1 MDRDDEI
8 DKILKQK
15 FENKILPSE
24 EFENNMK
31 KIINEQK
38 SKKNKKYKK
47 IITITSIAAVFVIIF
62 ALGMNFMKFD
72 STQIQTISITKI
84 EPTKI
89 SDQILSEDS
98 EFIIYTDKDANIE
111 SVKKSLYI
119 EPALEYSIEKTG
131 KDGQYKLKFKQN
143 IPDNTILK
151 LQYVKDKITKDSW
164 AYQTSNKLSVTNTYP
179 ANRADRVLTS
189 SNIEIEM
196 SYSNIE
202 NFEKYVQIVPEVE
215 GTWEQK
221 GKVYRFIPS
230 NGLVDQTQYTVT
242 VKKGLKIYD
251 QELEDNYTFSFSV
264 NNDTGIT
271 EKYENISNSI
281 DNINTYNSNE
291 NISIYYQTNGNIEI
305 ANVEIGKFDSS
316 DSFIEYL
323 QTKDYSKATDL
334 QKVDFNLIENGI
346 KLTRTLQDGYYVAII
361 KNKNG
366 SELFNT
372 PIQINN
378 LNVYVT
384 NTENDILVW
393 VADENGIASN
403 IKVKYESEE
412 KVTNSEGIAKF
423 TSDKTEMIKYLK
435 IGNTENK
442 LIVGVYNYNKE
453 LYYSNSY
460 IYTDRTLYKNTDT
473 INIWGFV
480 PKAIYGNDLQDEFY
494 ISFNGESKEKI
505 NVGKDGNYNYK
516 IELQNHYD
524 VEYAMISLYYKDK
537 EIAGRYV
544 TIENYELQNYTY
556 EIIANKNYVYNN
568 EKYDFDVKV
577 THITGLVVPNKK
589 VLVRFNGQELLEK
602 TDENG
607 IAHFSVDIAK
617 EDEKTYI
624 VTNMYMEVYNGDLE
638 EYNDT
643 VTTKDVEL
651 IYRDIYTT
659 VNNTGSNYELSAYKL
674 QKDKEME
681 VSYDLKELY
690 DDEYNTTVE
699 IDLKES
705 RNEKKV
711 VKYELDKY
719 TKTNKPVYDYVIT
732 ENTQKITEI
741 NMKNGKM
748 NYDINSLK
756 MKDNT
761 EVYSYTYTLI
771 FKLQDRSGKEIEIKK
786 IIYRDEKDV
795 ELGYSYG
802 FFSNLGRLA
811 YKQNISYYYDIFRYF
826 LKADVTNFN
835 IGDTAKFTLS
845 ESIANKGNQEID
857 NNGKLLLISAQENIL
872 TTKITDK
879 NEIEYKFEEKDFPGC
894 KITSAYYYNG
904 KFYRM
909 PIYYYDFNE
918 ETRKVDIDIKS
929 DKTEYKPGDEVN
941 LTIKTTNNNKPIKT
955 FVNISVVNEAVFAVQ
970 EDSTEIVSTIY
981 QDPEYPIYTYSSY
994 FDFISKE
1001 PDGFGGGG
1009 GDTRGNFGDT
1019 AYFDTVYTD
1028 SNGVANVK
1036 FKLPDNV
1043 TTYRVTVH
1051 SANEDVY
1058 VGVNKI
1064 DITSKLDFFI
1074 QSTEP
1079 RNVKTTDD
1087 LVLNAT
1093 SIASEQYNVKY
1104 QFTIEELNKTLEAEE
1119 TTNSITTVNF
1129 GKLDYGTY
1137 HVVIRGNGNNQED
1150 AIKYPINIIESAQE
1164 VKKYTK
1170 ININETPEIKP
1181 TKNPIVLEIYNR
1193 NMEKYIDY
1201 IDFIEN
1207 TLTERLDTQIAYNEI
1222 QKIRTKYYGSSNN
1235 QVNINMAKYRDTKN
1249 YTDYLKNLENANT
1262 DIVLTALIQYYAKD
1276 YISGLNID
1284 PFINDDNN
1292 LFEQYLL
1299 ASANKKTVLTDLL
1312 QLKEEKDIEN
1322 YNKLLVTLSLEFL
1335 GDYQNAKD
1343 LYNQI
1348 ELNSEEKEEY
1358 KSITAIIETFINKE
1372 NSSKIIDELIANSPE
1387 DEYLRFA
1394 ILSFFQN
1401 NETDISNEEEIKIIS
1416 SNINETIKLNGMSV
1430 KSYIINNKD
1439 LDIIKFETNS
1449 NNIVVRYYYQTLLE
1463 NIESENIS
1471 EDMSIKITGNLKK
1484 NSTIYLQIN
1493 CNDTEAKELRIALP
1507 NSLRLANTENL
1518 KGYWI
1523 MNNAID
1529 YISVYKQK
1537 GYSSIK
1543 IPLIVT
1549 LDGNYKFENIVNN
1562 QNGIYHV
1569 SNSLDLDIK

>member
-1 MDRDDEI
+1 M
-8 DKILKQK
+8 
-15 FENKILPSE
+15 
-24 EFENNMK
+24 
-31 KIINEQK
+31 
-38 SKKNKKYKK
+38 
-47 IITITSIAAVFVIIF
+47 
-62 ALGMNFMKFD
+62 
-72 STQIQTISITKI
+72 
-84 EPTKI
+84 
-89 SDQILSEDS
+89 
-98 EFIIYTDKDANIE
+98 
-111 SVKKSLYI
+111 
-119 EPALEYSIEKTG
+119 
-131 KDGQYKLKFKQN
+131 
-143 IPDNTILK
+143 
-151 LQYVKDKITKDSW
+151 
-164 AYQTSNKLSVTNTYP
+164 
-179 ANRADRVLTS
+179 
-189 SNIEIEM
+189 
-196 SYSNIE
+196 
-202 NFEKYVQIVPEVE
+202 
-215 GTWEQK
+215 
-221 GKVYRFIPS
+221 
-230 NGLVDQTQYTVT
+230 
-242 VKKGLKIYD
+242 
-251 QELEDNYTFSFSV
+251 
-264 NNDTGIT
+264 
-271 EKYENISNSI
+271 
-281 DNINTYNSNE
+281 
-291 NISIYYQTNGNIEI
+291 
-305 ANVEIGKFDSS
+305 
-316 DSFIEYL
+316 
-323 QTKDYSKATDL
+323 

-361 KNKNG
+361 KNKND

-378 LNVYVT
+378 LNAYVT

-403 IKVKYESEE
+403 IKVKYENEE
-412 KVTNSEGIAKF
+412 KTTNSEGIAKF
-423 TSDKTEMIKYLK
+423 TSDTTETIKYLK

-460 IYTDRTLYKNTDT
+460 IYTDRTLYKSTDT

-494 ISFNGESKEKI
+494 ISFNGERKEKI

-556 EIIANKNYVYNN
+556 EIMANKNYVYNN

-607 IAHFSVDIAK
+607 IAHFSVDIEK
-617 EDEKTYI
+617 DDEKTYI
-624 VTNMYMEVYNGDLE
+624 TTYMYMEVYNGDLE

-643 VTTKDVEL
+643 ATTKDVEL

-674 QKDKEME
+674 KKDKEME

-690 DDEYNTTVE
+690 DGEYNTTVE

-711 VKYELDKY
+711 VKYEFDKY

-741 NMKNGKM
+741 NMQNGKM
-748 NYDINSLK
+748 NYDVSSLK

-761 EVYSYTYTLI
+761 EIYSYTYTLI
-771 FKLQDRSGKEIEIKK
+771 FRLQDRSGKEIEIKK
-786 IIYRDEKDV
+786 IIYRDERDV

-802 FFSNLGRLA
+802 FFSNLGKLA
-811 YKQNISYYYDIFRYF
+811 YKQKISQYYDVFRYF
-826 LKADVTNFN
+826 LKADVTSFN
-835 IGDTAKFTLS
+835 IGDSAKFILS

-879 NEIEYKFEEKDFPGC
+879 SEIEYKFEEKDFPGC

-918 ETRKVDIDIKS
+918 ETKKVDIDIKS

-1137 HVVIRGNGNNQED
+1137 HVVIRGSGNNQED
-1150 AIKYPINIIESAQE
+1150 AITYPINIIESAQE

-1170 ININETPEIKP
+1170 ININGTPEIKP
-1181 TKNPIVLEIYNR
+1181 TKNPVVLEIYNR

-1299 ASANKKTVLTDLL
+1299 ASANQKTVLTDLL

-1358 KSITAIIETFINKE
+1358 KSITAIIETFINKD

-1416 SNINETIKLNGMSV
+1416 SNINETIKLNGMLV

-1449 NNIVVRYYYQTLLE
+1449 NNIIVRYYYQTLLE

-1484 NSTIYLQIN
+1484 NSIVYLQIN
-1493 CNDTEAKELRIALP
+1493 CKDIEARELRIVLP

-1562 QNGIYHV
+1562 QNGIYHI

>member
-143 IPDNTILK
+143 IPDNTIVK

-179 ANRADRVLTS
+179 TNRADRVLTS

-215 GTWEQK
+215 GRWEQK

-230 NGLVDQTQYTVT
+230 DGLKDQTQYTVT

-271 EKYENISNSI
+271 EIYENISNSI

-291 NISIYYQTNGNIEI
+291 NISLYYQTNGNSEI
-305 ANVEIGKFDSS
+305 TNVEIGKFDSS

-346 KLTRTLQDGYYVAII
+346 RLTRTLQDGYYVAII
-361 KNKNG
+361 KNKND

-378 LNVYVT
+378 LNAYVT

-918 ETRKVDIDIKS
+918 ETRKIDIDIKS

-1051 SANEDVY
+1051 SANEELY

-1137 HVVIRGNGNNQED
+1137 HVVIRGSGNNQED
-1150 AIKYPINIIESAQE
+1150 AITYPINIIESAQE

-1416 SNINETIKLNGMSV
+1416 SNINETIKLNGMTV
-1430 KSYIINNKD
+1430 KTYVVNNKE
-1439 LDIIKFETNS
+1439 LDTIKFETNS
-1449 NNIVVRYYYQTLLE
+1449 NDIIVRYYYQTLLE
-1463 NIESENIS
+1463 NIESENVS
-1471 EDMSIKITGNLKK
+1471 EDISIKITGNLKK

-1562 QNGIYHV
+1562 QNGIYHI

>member
-1 MDRDDEI
+1 
-8 DKILKQK
+8 
-15 FENKILPSE
+15 
-24 EFENNMK
+24 
-31 KIINEQK
+31 
-38 SKKNKKYKK
+38 
-47 IITITSIAAVFVIIF
+47 
-62 ALGMNFMKFD
+62 
-72 STQIQTISITKI
+72 
-84 EPTKI
+84 
-89 SDQILSEDS
+89 
-98 EFIIYTDKDANIE
+98 
-111 SVKKSLYI
+111 
-119 EPALEYSIEKTG
+119 
-131 KDGQYKLKFKQN
+131 
-143 IPDNTILK
+143 
-151 LQYVKDKITKDSW
+151 
-164 AYQTSNKLSVTNTYP
+164 
-179 ANRADRVLTS
+179 
-189 SNIEIEM
+189 
-196 SYSNIE
+196 
-202 NFEKYVQIVPEVE
+202 
-215 GTWEQK
+215 
-221 GKVYRFIPS
+221 
-230 NGLVDQTQYTVT
+230 
-242 VKKGLKIYD
+242 
-251 QELEDNYTFSFSV
+251 
-264 NNDTGIT
+264 
-271 EKYENISNSI
+271 
-281 DNINTYNSNE
+281 
-291 NISIYYQTNGNIEI
+291 
-305 ANVEIGKFDSS
+305 
-316 DSFIEYL
+316 
-323 QTKDYSKATDL
+323 
-334 QKVDFNLIENGI
+334 
-346 KLTRTLQDGYYVAII
+346 
-361 KNKNG
+361 
-366 SELFNT
+366 
-372 PIQINN
+372 
-378 LNVYVT
+378 
-384 NTENDILVW
+384 
-393 VADENGIASN
+393 
-403 IKVKYESEE
+403 
-412 KVTNSEGIAKF
+412 
-423 TSDKTEMIKYLK
+423 
-435 IGNTENK
+435 
-442 LIVGVYNYNKE
+442 
-453 LYYSNSY
+453 
-460 IYTDRTLYKNTDT
+460 
-473 INIWGFV
+473 
-480 PKAIYGNDLQDEFY
+480 
-494 ISFNGESKEKI
+494 
-505 NVGKDGNYNYK
+505 
-516 IELQNHYD
+516 
-524 VEYAMISLYYKDK
+524 
-537 EIAGRYV
+537 
-544 TIENYELQNYTY
+544 
-556 EIIANKNYVYNN
+556 
-568 EKYDFDVKV
+568 
-577 THITGLVVPNKK
+577 
-589 VLVRFNGQELLEK
+589 
-602 TDENG
+602 
-607 IAHFSVDIAK
+607 
-617 EDEKTYI
+617 
-624 VTNMYMEVYNGDLE
+624 
-638 EYNDT
+638 
-643 VTTKDVEL
+643 
-651 IYRDIYTT
+651 
-659 VNNTGSNYELSAYKL
+659 
-674 QKDKEME
+674 ME

-811 YKQNISYYYDIFRYF
+811 YKQNLSYYYDIFRYF

-918 ETRKVDIDIKS
+918 ETRKIDIDIKS

-1137 HVVIRGNGNNQED
+1137 HVVIRGSGNNQED
-1150 AIKYPINIIESAQE
+1150 AITYPINIIESAQE

-1235 QVNINMAKYRDTKN
+1235 QVNINMAKYRDTQN

-1416 SNINETIKLNGMSV
+1416 SNINETIKLNGMTV
-1430 KSYIINNKD
+1430 KTYVVNNKE
-1439 LDIIKFETNS
+1439 LDTIKFETNS
-1449 NNIVVRYYYQTLLE
+1449 NDIIVRYYYQTLLE
-1463 NIESENIS
+1463 NIESENVS
-1471 EDMSIKITGNLKK
+1471 EDISIKITGNLKK

-1562 QNGIYHV
+1562 QNGIYHI

>member
-1 MDRDDEI
+1 M
-8 DKILKQK
+8 
-15 FENKILPSE
+15 
-24 EFENNMK
+24 
-31 KIINEQK
+31 
-38 SKKNKKYKK
+38 
-47 IITITSIAAVFVIIF
+47 
-62 ALGMNFMKFD
+62 
-72 STQIQTISITKI
+72 
-84 EPTKI
+84 
-89 SDQILSEDS
+89 
-98 EFIIYTDKDANIE
+98 
-111 SVKKSLYI
+111 
-119 EPALEYSIEKTG
+119 
-131 KDGQYKLKFKQN
+131 
-143 IPDNTILK
+143 
-151 LQYVKDKITKDSW
+151 
-164 AYQTSNKLSVTNTYP
+164 
-179 ANRADRVLTS
+179 
-189 SNIEIEM
+189 
-196 SYSNIE
+196 
-202 NFEKYVQIVPEVE
+202 
-215 GTWEQK
+215 
-221 GKVYRFIPS
+221 
-230 NGLVDQTQYTVT
+230 
-242 VKKGLKIYD
+242 
-251 QELEDNYTFSFSV
+251 
-264 NNDTGIT
+264 
-271 EKYENISNSI
+271 
-281 DNINTYNSNE
+281 
-291 NISIYYQTNGNIEI
+291 
-305 ANVEIGKFDSS
+305 
-316 DSFIEYL
+316 
-323 QTKDYSKATDL
+323 
-334 QKVDFNLIENGI
+334 
-346 KLTRTLQDGYYVAII
+346 
-361 KNKNG
+361 
-366 SELFNT
+366 
-372 PIQINN
+372 
-378 LNVYVT
+378 NVYVT

-393 VADENGIASN
+393 VA
-403 IKVKYESEE
+403 
-412 KVTNSEGIAKF
+412 
-423 TSDKTEMIKYLK
+423 
-435 IGNTENK
+435 
-442 LIVGVYNYNKE
+442 
-453 LYYSNSY
+453 
-460 IYTDRTLYKNTDT
+460 
-473 INIWGFV
+473 
-480 PKAIYGNDLQDEFY
+480 
-494 ISFNGESKEKI
+494 
-505 NVGKDGNYNYK
+505 
-516 IELQNHYD
+516 
-524 VEYAMISLYYKDK
+524 
-537 EIAGRYV
+537 
-544 TIENYELQNYTY
+544 
-556 EIIANKNYVYNN
+556 
-568 EKYDFDVKV
+568 
-577 THITGLVVPNKK
+577 
-589 VLVRFNGQELLEK
+589 
-602 TDENG
+602 DENG

-651 IYRDIYTT
+651 IYRYIYIT

-690 DDEYNTTVE
+690 DEEYNTTVE

-811 YKQNISYYYDIFRYF
+811 YKQNLSYYYDIFRYF

-894 KITSAYYYNG
+894 KIISAYYYDG

-1028 SNGVANVK
+1028 SNGVASVK

-1079 RNVKTTDD
+1079 RNVKTTND

-1093 SIASEQYNVKY
+1093 SIASEQYDVKY
-1104 QFTIEELNKTLEAEE
+1104 QFTIEELNKTLEAEG
-1119 TTNSITTVNF
+1119 TTNSITTVKF

-1137 HVVIRGNGNNQED
+1137 HVVIKGSGNNQED
-1150 AIKYPINIIESAQE
+1150 AITYPINIIESAQE

-1170 ININETPEIKP
+1170 ININETSEIKP
-1181 TKNPIVLEIYNR
+1181 TKNPVVLEIYNR

-1207 TLTERLDTQIAYNEI
+1207 TLTDRLDTQISYNEV

-1235 QVNINMAKYRDTKN
+1235 QVNINMTKYKDTQN

-1299 ASANKKTVLTDLL
+1299 ASANQKTVLTDLL

-1358 KSITAIIETFINKE
+1358 KSITAIIETFINKD

-1401 NETDISNEEEIKIIS
+1401 NETDISNEEEIKIIF
-1416 SNINETIKLNGMSV
+1416 SNVNETIKLNGMSV
-1430 KSYIINNKD
+1430 KTYIVNNKE
-1439 LDIIKFETNS
+1439 LDTIKFETNS
-1449 NNIVVRYYYQTLLE
+1449 NDIIVRYYYQTLLE
-1463 NIESENIS
+1463 NIESENVS
-1471 EDMSIKITGNLKK
+1471 EDISIKITGNLKK

-1562 QNGIYHV
+1562 QNGIYHI

>member
-1 MDRDDEI
+1 
-8 DKILKQK
+8 
-15 FENKILPSE
+15 
-24 EFENNMK
+24 
-31 KIINEQK
+31 
-38 SKKNKKYKK
+38 
-47 IITITSIAAVFVIIF
+47 
-62 ALGMNFMKFD
+62 MN
-72 STQIQTISITKI
+72 S
-84 EPTKI
+84 
-89 SDQILSEDS
+89 
-98 EFIIYTDKDANIE
+98 
-111 SVKKSLYI
+111 
-119 EPALEYSIEKTG
+119 
-131 KDGQYKLKFKQN
+131 
-143 IPDNTILK
+143 
-151 LQYVKDKITKDSW
+151 
-164 AYQTSNKLSVTNTYP
+164 
-179 ANRADRVLTS
+179 
-189 SNIEIEM
+189 
-196 SYSNIE
+196 
-202 NFEKYVQIVPEVE
+202 
-215 GTWEQK
+215 
-221 GKVYRFIPS
+221 
-230 NGLVDQTQYTVT
+230 
-242 VKKGLKIYD
+242 
-251 QELEDNYTFSFSV
+251 
-264 NNDTGIT
+264 
-271 EKYENISNSI
+271 
-281 DNINTYNSNE
+281 
-291 NISIYYQTNGNIEI
+291 
-305 ANVEIGKFDSS
+305 
-316 DSFIEYL
+316 
-323 QTKDYSKATDL
+323 
-334 QKVDFNLIENGI
+334 
-346 KLTRTLQDGYYVAII
+346 
-361 KNKNG
+361 
-366 SELFNT
+366 
-372 PIQINN
+372 
-378 LNVYVT
+378 YVT

-403 IKVKYESEE
+403 IKVKYENEE

-423 TSDKTEMIKYLK
+423 TSDTTETTKYLK

-460 IYTDRTLYKNTDT
+460 IYTDRTLYKSTDT

-494 ISFNGESKEKI
+494 ISFNGERKEKI

-556 EIIANKNYVYNN
+556 EIMANKNYVYNN

-607 IAHFSVDIAK
+607 IAHFSVDIEK
-617 EDEKTYI
+617 DDEKTYI
-624 VTNMYMEVYNGDLE
+624 TTYMYMEVYNGDLE

-643 VTTKDVEL
+643 ATTKDVEL

-690 DDEYNTTVE
+690 DGEYNTTVE

-705 RNEKKV
+705 RNEKKIV
-711 VKYELDKY
+711 GYELDKY

-741 NMKNGKM
+741 NMQNGKM
-748 NYDINSLK
+748 NYDVNSLK

-761 EVYSYTYTLI
+761 EIYSYTYTLI
-771 FKLQDRSGKEIEIKK
+771 FRLQDRSGKEIEIKK
-786 IIYRDEKDV
+786 IIYRDERDV

-802 FFSNLGRLA
+802 FFSNLGKLA
-811 YKQNISYYYDIFRYF
+811 YKQKISQYYDVFRYF
-826 LKADVTNFN
+826 LKADVTSFN
-835 IGDTAKFTLS
+835 IGDSAKFILS

-879 NEIEYKFEEKDFPGC
+879 SEIEYKFEEKDFPGC

-918 ETRKVDIDIKS
+918 ETRKVDIEIKS

-970 EDSTEIVSTIY
+970 EDSTEIVSSIY

-994 FDFISKE
+994 FDYINKDA
-1001 PDGFGGGG
+1001 DGFGGGD

-1019 AYFDTVYTD
+1019 AYFVTVYTD

-1051 SANEDVY
+1051 SANEELY

-1137 HVVIRGNGNNQED
+1137 HVVIRGSGNNQED
-1150 AIKYPINIIESAQE
+1150 AITYPINIIESAQE

-1170 ININETPEIKP
+1170 ININETPEIKL

-1284 PFINDDNN
+1284 LFINDDNN

-1299 ASANKKTVLTDLL
+1299 ASANKKNVLTDLL

-1416 SNINETIKLNGMSV
+1416 SNINETIKLNGMLV

-1562 QNGIYHV
+1562 QNGIYHI

>member
-1 MDRDDEI
+1 
-8 DKILKQK
+8 
-15 FENKILPSE
+15 
-24 EFENNMK
+24 
-31 KIINEQK
+31 
-38 SKKNKKYKK
+38 
-47 IITITSIAAVFVIIF
+47 
-62 ALGMNFMKFD
+62 
-72 STQIQTISITKI
+72 
-84 EPTKI
+84 
-89 SDQILSEDS
+89 
-98 EFIIYTDKDANIE
+98 
-111 SVKKSLYI
+111 
-119 EPALEYSIEKTG
+119 
-131 KDGQYKLKFKQN
+131 
-143 IPDNTILK
+143 
-151 LQYVKDKITKDSW
+151 
-164 AYQTSNKLSVTNTYP
+164 
-179 ANRADRVLTS
+179 
-189 SNIEIEM
+189 
-196 SYSNIE
+196 
-202 NFEKYVQIVPEVE
+202 
-215 GTWEQK
+215 
-221 GKVYRFIPS
+221 
-230 NGLVDQTQYTVT
+230 
-242 VKKGLKIYD
+242 
-251 QELEDNYTFSFSV
+251 
-264 NNDTGIT
+264 
-271 EKYENISNSI
+271 
-281 DNINTYNSNE
+281 
-291 NISIYYQTNGNIEI
+291 
-305 ANVEIGKFDSS
+305 
-316 DSFIEYL
+316 
-323 QTKDYSKATDL
+323 
-334 QKVDFNLIENGI
+334 
-346 KLTRTLQDGYYVAII
+346 
-361 KNKNG
+361 
-366 SELFNT
+366 
-372 PIQINN
+372 
-378 LNVYVT
+378 
-384 NTENDILVW
+384 
-393 VADENGIASN
+393 
-403 IKVKYESEE
+403 
-412 KVTNSEGIAKF
+412 
-423 TSDKTEMIKYLK
+423 
-435 IGNTENK
+435 
-442 LIVGVYNYNKE
+442 
-453 LYYSNSY
+453 
-460 IYTDRTLYKNTDT
+460 
-473 INIWGFV
+473 
-480 PKAIYGNDLQDEFY
+480 
-494 ISFNGESKEKI
+494 
-505 NVGKDGNYNYK
+505 
-516 IELQNHYD
+516 
-524 VEYAMISLYYKDK
+524 
-537 EIAGRYV
+537 
-544 TIENYELQNYTY
+544 
-556 EIIANKNYVYNN
+556 
-568 EKYDFDVKV
+568 
-577 THITGLVVPNKK
+577 
-589 VLVRFNGQELLEK
+589 
-602 TDENG
+602 
-607 IAHFSVDIAK
+607 
-617 EDEKTYI
+617 
-624 VTNMYMEVYNGDLE
+624 MEVYNGDLE

-643 VTTKDVEL
+643 ATTKDVEL

-690 DDEYNTTVE
+690 DGEYNTTVE

-711 VKYELDKY
+711 VKYEFDKY

-741 NMKNGKM
+741 NMQNGKM
-748 NYDINSLK
+748 NYDVNSLK

-761 EVYSYTYTLI
+761 EIYSYTYTLI
-771 FKLQDRSGKEIEIKK
+771 FRLQDRSGKEIEIKK
-786 IIYRDEKDV
+786 IIYRDERDV

-802 FFSNLGRLA
+802 FFSNLGKLA
-811 YKQNISYYYDIFRYF
+811 YKQKISQYYDVFRYF
-826 LKADVTNFN
+826 LKADVTSFN
-835 IGDTAKFTLS
+835 IGDSAKFILS

-879 NEIEYKFEEKDFPGC
+879 SEIEYKFEEKDFPGC

-970 EDSTEIVSTIY
+970 EDSTEIVSSIY

-994 FDFISKE
+994 FDYINKDA
-1001 PDGFGGGG
+1001 DGFGGGD

-1019 AYFDTVYTD
+1019 AYFVTVYTD

-1051 SANEDVY
+1051 SANEELY

-1104 QFTIEELNKTLEAEE
+1104 QFTIEELNKTLEVEG

-1137 HVVIRGNGNNQED
+1137 HVVIKGSGDNQED
-1150 AIKYPINIIESAQE
+1150 AITYPINIIESAQE

-1170 ININETPEIKP
+1170 VNIIETSEIKP
-1181 TKNPIVLEIYNR
+1181 TKNPVVLEIYNR

-1201 IDFIEN
+1201 IDFIES
-1207 TLTERLDTQIAYNEI
+1207 TLTDRLDTQIAYNEI

-1284 PFINDDNN
+1284 LFINDDNN

-1299 ASANKKTVLTDLL
+1299 ASANKKNVLTDLL

-1416 SNINETIKLNGMSV
+1416 SNINETIKLNGMLV

-1562 QNGIYHV
+1562 QNGIYHI

>member
-1 MDRDDEI
+1 MS
-8 DKILKQK
+8 KKQDN
-15 FENKILPSE
+15 NK
-24 EFENNMK
+24 N
-31 KIINEQK
+31 K
-38 SKKNKKYKK
+38 SKQYWLTALVVILVIVAVALVGLYFNKNK
-47 IITITSIAAVFVIIF
+47 T
-62 ALGMNFMKFD
+62 
-72 STQIQTISITKI
+72 
-84 EPTKI
+84 
-89 SDQILSEDS
+89 
-98 EFIIYTDKDANIE
+98 
-111 SVKKSLYI
+111 
-119 EPALEYSIEKTG
+119 
-131 KDGQYKLKFKQN
+131 
-143 IPDNTILK
+143 
-151 LQYVKDKITKDSW
+151 
-164 AYQTSNKLSVTNTYP
+164 
-179 ANRADRVLTS
+179 
-189 SNIEIEM
+189 
-196 SYSNIE
+196 
-202 NFEKYVQIVPEVE
+202 
-215 GTWEQK
+215 
-221 GKVYRFIPS
+221 
-230 NGLVDQTQYTVT
+230 
-242 VKKGLKIYD
+242 
-251 QELEDNYTFSFSV
+251 
-264 NNDTGIT
+264 
-271 EKYENISNSI
+271 
-281 DNINTYNSNE
+281 
-291 NISIYYQTNGNIEI
+291 
-305 ANVEIGKFDSS
+305 
-316 DSFIEYL
+316 
-323 QTKDYSKATDL
+323 
-334 QKVDFNLIENGI
+334 
-346 KLTRTLQDGYYVAII
+346 
-361 KNKNG
+361 
-366 SELFNT
+366 
-372 PIQINN
+372 
-378 LNVYVT
+378 
-384 NTENDILVW
+384 
-393 VADENGIASN
+393 
-403 IKVKYESEE
+403 
-412 KVTNSEGIAKF
+412 
-423 TSDKTEMIKYLK
+423 
-435 IGNTENK
+435 
-442 LIVGVYNYNKE
+442 
-453 LYYSNSY
+453 
-460 IYTDRTLYKNTDT
+460 
-473 INIWGFV
+473 
-480 PKAIYGNDLQDEFY
+480 
-494 ISFNGESKEKI
+494 
-505 NVGKDGNYNYK
+505 
-516 IELQNHYD
+516 
-524 VEYAMISLYYKDK
+524 
-537 EIAGRYV
+537 
-544 TIENYELQNYTY
+544 
-556 EIIANKNYVYNN
+556 
-568 EKYDFDVKV
+568 
-577 THITGLVVPNKK
+577 
-589 VLVRFNGQELLEK
+589 
-602 TDENG
+602 
-607 IAHFSVDIAK
+607 K

-659 VNNTGSNYELSAYKL
+659 VNNIGSNYELSAYKL

-826 LKADVTNFN
+826 LKADVTNSN

-918 ETRKVDIDIKS
+918 ETRKIDIDIKS

-1137 HVVIRGNGNNQED
+1137 HVVIRGSGNNQED
-1150 AIKYPINIIESAQE
+1150 AITYPINIIESAQE

-1416 SNINETIKLNGMSV
+1416 SNINETIKLNGMTV
-1430 KSYIINNKD
+1430 KTYVVNNKE
-1439 LDIIKFETNS
+1439 LDTIKFETNS
-1449 NNIVVRYYYQTLLE
+1449 NDIIVRYYYQTLLE

-1471 EDMSIKITGNLKK
+1471 EDMSIKIIGNLKK

-1562 QNGIYHV
+1562 QNGIYHI

>member
-1 MDRDDEI
+1 M
-8 DKILKQK
+8 
-15 FENKILPSE
+15 
-24 EFENNMK
+24 
-31 KIINEQK
+31 
-38 SKKNKKYKK
+38 
-47 IITITSIAAVFVIIF
+47 
-62 ALGMNFMKFD
+62 
-72 STQIQTISITKI
+72 
-84 EPTKI
+84 
-89 SDQILSEDS
+89 
-98 EFIIYTDKDANIE
+98 
-111 SVKKSLYI
+111 
-119 EPALEYSIEKTG
+119 
-131 KDGQYKLKFKQN
+131 
-143 IPDNTILK
+143 
-151 LQYVKDKITKDSW
+151 
-164 AYQTSNKLSVTNTYP
+164 
-179 ANRADRVLTS
+179 
-189 SNIEIEM
+189 
-196 SYSNIE
+196 
-202 NFEKYVQIVPEVE
+202 
-215 GTWEQK
+215 
-221 GKVYRFIPS
+221 
-230 NGLVDQTQYTVT
+230 
-242 VKKGLKIYD
+242 
-251 QELEDNYTFSFSV
+251 
-264 NNDTGIT
+264 
-271 EKYENISNSI
+271 
-281 DNINTYNSNE
+281 
-291 NISIYYQTNGNIEI
+291 
-305 ANVEIGKFDSS
+305 
-316 DSFIEYL
+316 
-323 QTKDYSKATDL
+323 
-334 QKVDFNLIENGI
+334 
-346 KLTRTLQDGYYVAII
+346 
-361 KNKNG
+361 
-366 SELFNT
+366 
-372 PIQINN
+372 
-378 LNVYVT
+378 
-384 NTENDILVW
+384 
-393 VADENGIASN
+393 
-403 IKVKYESEE
+403 
-412 KVTNSEGIAKF
+412 
-423 TSDKTEMIKYLK
+423 
-435 IGNTENK
+435 
-442 LIVGVYNYNKE
+442 
-453 LYYSNSY
+453 
-460 IYTDRTLYKNTDT
+460 
-473 INIWGFV
+473 
-480 PKAIYGNDLQDEFY
+480 
-494 ISFNGESKEKI
+494 
-505 NVGKDGNYNYK
+505 
-516 IELQNHYD
+516 
-524 VEYAMISLYYKDK
+524 
-537 EIAGRYV
+537 
-544 TIENYELQNYTY
+544 
-556 EIIANKNYVYNN
+556 YNN

-811 YKQNISYYYDIFRYF
+811 YKQNLSYYYDIFRYF

-1137 HVVIRGNGNNQED
+1137 HVVIRGSGNNQED
-1150 AIKYPINIIESAQE
+1150 AITYPINIIESAQE

-1358 KSITAIIETFINKE
+1358 KSITAIIETFINKD

-1416 SNINETIKLNGMSV
+1416 SNINETIKLNGMTV
-1430 KSYIINNKD
+1430 KTYVVNNKE
-1439 LDIIKFETNS
+1439 LDTIKFETNS
-1449 NNIVVRYYYQTLLE
+1449 NDIIVRYYYQTLLE

-1471 EDMSIKITGNLKK
+1471 EDMSIKIIGNLKK

-1562 QNGIYHV
+1562 QNGIYHI

>member
-1 MDRDDEI
+1 
-8 DKILKQK
+8 
-15 FENKILPSE
+15 
-24 EFENNMK
+24 
-31 KIINEQK
+31 
-38 SKKNKKYKK
+38 
-47 IITITSIAAVFVIIF
+47 
-62 ALGMNFMKFD
+62 
-72 STQIQTISITKI
+72 
-84 EPTKI
+84 
-89 SDQILSEDS
+89 
-98 EFIIYTDKDANIE
+98 
-111 SVKKSLYI
+111 
-119 EPALEYSIEKTG
+119 
-131 KDGQYKLKFKQN
+131 
-143 IPDNTILK
+143 
-151 LQYVKDKITKDSW
+151 
-164 AYQTSNKLSVTNTYP
+164 
-179 ANRADRVLTS
+179 
-189 SNIEIEM
+189 
-196 SYSNIE
+196 
-202 NFEKYVQIVPEVE
+202 
-215 GTWEQK
+215 
-221 GKVYRFIPS
+221 
-230 NGLVDQTQYTVT
+230 
-242 VKKGLKIYD
+242 
-251 QELEDNYTFSFSV
+251 
-264 NNDTGIT
+264 
-271 EKYENISNSI
+271 
-281 DNINTYNSNE
+281 
-291 NISIYYQTNGNIEI
+291 
-305 ANVEIGKFDSS
+305 
-316 DSFIEYL
+316 
-323 QTKDYSKATDL
+323 
-334 QKVDFNLIENGI
+334 
-346 KLTRTLQDGYYVAII
+346 
-361 KNKNG
+361 
-366 SELFNT
+366 
-372 PIQINN
+372 
-378 LNVYVT
+378 
-384 NTENDILVW
+384 
-393 VADENGIASN
+393 
-403 IKVKYESEE
+403 
-412 KVTNSEGIAKF
+412 
-423 TSDKTEMIKYLK
+423 
-435 IGNTENK
+435 
-442 LIVGVYNYNKE
+442 
-453 LYYSNSY
+453 
-460 IYTDRTLYKNTDT
+460 
-473 INIWGFV
+473 
-480 PKAIYGNDLQDEFY
+480 
-494 ISFNGESKEKI
+494 
-505 NVGKDGNYNYK
+505 
-516 IELQNHYD
+516 
-524 VEYAMISLYYKDK
+524 MISLYYKDK

-845 ESIANKGNQEID
+845 ESVANKGNQEID

-1137 HVVIRGNGNNQED
+1137 HVVIRGSGNNQED
-1150 AIKYPINIIESAQE
+1150 AITYPINIIESAQE

-1416 SNINETIKLNGMSV
+1416 SNINETIKLNGMTV
-1430 KSYIINNKD
+1430 KTYVVNNKE
-1439 LDIIKFETNS
+1439 LDTIKFETNS
-1449 NNIVVRYYYQTLLE
+1449 NDIIVRYYYQTLLE

-1471 EDMSIKITGNLKK
+1471 EDMSIKIIGNLKK

-1562 QNGIYHV
+1562 QNGIYHI

>member
-143 IPDNTILK
+143 IPDNTIVK

-179 ANRADRVLTS
+179 VNMSNQVLTS

-221 GKVYRFIPS
+221 GKVYKFIPS

-1051 SANEDVY
+1051 SANEELY

-1137 HVVIRGNGNNQED
+1137 HVVIRGSGNNQED
-1150 AIKYPINIIESAQE
+1150 AITYPINIIESAQE

-1372 NSSKIIDELIANSPE
+1372 NSSKIIDKLIANSPE

-1562 QNGIYHV
+1562 QNGIYHI

>member
-1 MDRDDEI
+1 
-8 DKILKQK
+8 
-15 FENKILPSE
+15 
-24 EFENNMK
+24 
-31 KIINEQK
+31 
-38 SKKNKKYKK
+38 
-47 IITITSIAAVFVIIF
+47 
-62 ALGMNFMKFD
+62 
-72 STQIQTISITKI
+72 
-84 EPTKI
+84 
-89 SDQILSEDS
+89 
-98 EFIIYTDKDANIE
+98 
-111 SVKKSLYI
+111 
-119 EPALEYSIEKTG
+119 
-131 KDGQYKLKFKQN
+131 
-143 IPDNTILK
+143 
-151 LQYVKDKITKDSW
+151 
-164 AYQTSNKLSVTNTYP
+164 
-179 ANRADRVLTS
+179 
-189 SNIEIEM
+189 
-196 SYSNIE
+196 
-202 NFEKYVQIVPEVE
+202 
-215 GTWEQK
+215 
-221 GKVYRFIPS
+221 
-230 NGLVDQTQYTVT
+230 
-242 VKKGLKIYD
+242 
-251 QELEDNYTFSFSV
+251 
-264 NNDTGIT
+264 
-271 EKYENISNSI
+271 
-281 DNINTYNSNE
+281 
-291 NISIYYQTNGNIEI
+291 
-305 ANVEIGKFDSS
+305 
-316 DSFIEYL
+316 
-323 QTKDYSKATDL
+323 
-334 QKVDFNLIENGI
+334 
-346 KLTRTLQDGYYVAII
+346 
-361 KNKNG
+361 
-366 SELFNT
+366 
-372 PIQINN
+372 
-378 LNVYVT
+378 
-384 NTENDILVW
+384 
-393 VADENGIASN
+393 
-403 IKVKYESEE
+403 
-412 KVTNSEGIAKF
+412 
-423 TSDKTEMIKYLK
+423 
-435 IGNTENK
+435 
-442 LIVGVYNYNKE
+442 
-453 LYYSNSY
+453 
-460 IYTDRTLYKNTDT
+460 
-473 INIWGFV
+473 
-480 PKAIYGNDLQDEFY
+480 
-494 ISFNGESKEKI
+494 
-505 NVGKDGNYNYK
+505 
-516 IELQNHYD
+516 
-524 VEYAMISLYYKDK
+524 MISLYYKDK

-1137 HVVIRGNGNNQED
+1137 HVVIRGSGNNQED
-1150 AIKYPINIIESAQE
+1150 AITYPINIIESAQE

-1170 ININETPEIKP
+1170 ININETSEIKP

-1358 KSITAIIETFINKE
+1358 KSITAIIETFINKD
-1372 NSSKIIDELIANSPE
+1372 NSSKIIDELISNSPE

-1416 SNINETIKLNGMSV
+1416 SNINETIKLNGMTV
-1430 KSYIINNKD
+1430 KTYVVNNKE
-1439 LDIIKFETNS
+1439 LDTIKFETNS
-1449 NNIVVRYYYQTLLE
+1449 NDIIVRYYYQTLLE

-1471 EDMSIKITGNLKK
+1471 EDMSIKIIGNLKK

-1562 QNGIYHV
+1562 QNGIYHI

>member
-1 MDRDDEI
+1 
-8 DKILKQK
+8 
-15 FENKILPSE
+15 
-24 EFENNMK
+24 
-31 KIINEQK
+31 
-38 SKKNKKYKK
+38 
-47 IITITSIAAVFVIIF
+47 
-62 ALGMNFMKFD
+62 
-72 STQIQTISITKI
+72 
-84 EPTKI
+84 
-89 SDQILSEDS
+89 
-98 EFIIYTDKDANIE
+98 
-111 SVKKSLYI
+111 
-119 EPALEYSIEKTG
+119 
-131 KDGQYKLKFKQN
+131 
-143 IPDNTILK
+143 
-151 LQYVKDKITKDSW
+151 
-164 AYQTSNKLSVTNTYP
+164 
-179 ANRADRVLTS
+179 
-189 SNIEIEM
+189 
-196 SYSNIE
+196 
-202 NFEKYVQIVPEVE
+202 
-215 GTWEQK
+215 
-221 GKVYRFIPS
+221 
-230 NGLVDQTQYTVT
+230 
-242 VKKGLKIYD
+242 
-251 QELEDNYTFSFSV
+251 
-264 NNDTGIT
+264 
-271 EKYENISNSI
+271 
-281 DNINTYNSNE
+281 
-291 NISIYYQTNGNIEI
+291 
-305 ANVEIGKFDSS
+305 
-316 DSFIEYL
+316 
-323 QTKDYSKATDL
+323 
-334 QKVDFNLIENGI
+334 
-346 KLTRTLQDGYYVAII
+346 
-361 KNKNG
+361 
-366 SELFNT
+366 
-372 PIQINN
+372 
-378 LNVYVT
+378 
-384 NTENDILVW
+384 
-393 VADENGIASN
+393 
-403 IKVKYESEE
+403 
-412 KVTNSEGIAKF
+412 
-423 TSDKTEMIKYLK
+423 
-435 IGNTENK
+435 
-442 LIVGVYNYNKE
+442 
-453 LYYSNSY
+453 
-460 IYTDRTLYKNTDT
+460 
-473 INIWGFV
+473 
-480 PKAIYGNDLQDEFY
+480 
-494 ISFNGESKEKI
+494 
-505 NVGKDGNYNYK
+505 
-516 IELQNHYD
+516 
-524 VEYAMISLYYKDK
+524 MISLYYKDK

-811 YKQNISYYYDIFRYF
+811 YKQNLSYYYDIFRYF

-1137 HVVIRGNGNNQED
+1137 HVVIRGSGNNQED
-1150 AIKYPINIIESAQE
+1150 AITYPINIIESAQE

-1416 SNINETIKLNGMSV
+1416 SNINETIKLNGMTV
-1430 KSYIINNKD
+1430 KTYVVNNKE
-1439 LDIIKFETNS
+1439 LDTIKFETNS
-1449 NNIVVRYYYQTLLE
+1449 NDIIVRYYYQTLLE

-1471 EDMSIKITGNLKK
+1471 EDMSIKIIGNLKK

-1562 QNGIYHV
+1562 QNGIYHI

>member
-1 MDRDDEI
+1 
-8 DKILKQK
+8 
-15 FENKILPSE
+15 
-24 EFENNMK
+24 
-31 KIINEQK
+31 
-38 SKKNKKYKK
+38 
-47 IITITSIAAVFVIIF
+47 
-62 ALGMNFMKFD
+62 
-72 STQIQTISITKI
+72 
-84 EPTKI
+84 
-89 SDQILSEDS
+89 
-98 EFIIYTDKDANIE
+98 
-111 SVKKSLYI
+111 
-119 EPALEYSIEKTG
+119 
-131 KDGQYKLKFKQN
+131 
-143 IPDNTILK
+143 
-151 LQYVKDKITKDSW
+151 
-164 AYQTSNKLSVTNTYP
+164 
-179 ANRADRVLTS
+179 
-189 SNIEIEM
+189 
-196 SYSNIE
+196 
-202 NFEKYVQIVPEVE
+202 
-215 GTWEQK
+215 
-221 GKVYRFIPS
+221 
-230 NGLVDQTQYTVT
+230 
-242 VKKGLKIYD
+242 
-251 QELEDNYTFSFSV
+251 
-264 NNDTGIT
+264 
-271 EKYENISNSI
+271 
-281 DNINTYNSNE
+281 
-291 NISIYYQTNGNIEI
+291 
-305 ANVEIGKFDSS
+305 
-316 DSFIEYL
+316 
-323 QTKDYSKATDL
+323 
-334 QKVDFNLIENGI
+334 
-346 KLTRTLQDGYYVAII
+346 
-361 KNKNG
+361 
-366 SELFNT
+366 
-372 PIQINN
+372 
-378 LNVYVT
+378 
-384 NTENDILVW
+384 
-393 VADENGIASN
+393 
-403 IKVKYESEE
+403 
-412 KVTNSEGIAKF
+412 
-423 TSDKTEMIKYLK
+423 
-435 IGNTENK
+435 
-442 LIVGVYNYNKE
+442 
-453 LYYSNSY
+453 
-460 IYTDRTLYKNTDT
+460 
-473 INIWGFV
+473 
-480 PKAIYGNDLQDEFY
+480 
-494 ISFNGESKEKI
+494 
-505 NVGKDGNYNYK
+505 
-516 IELQNHYD
+516 
-524 VEYAMISLYYKDK
+524 MISLYYKDK

-1137 HVVIRGNGNNQED
+1137 HVVIRGSGNNQED
-1150 AIKYPINIIESAQE
+1150 AITYPINIIESAQE

-1416 SNINETIKLNGMSV
+1416 SNINETIKLNGMTV
-1430 KSYIINNKD
+1430 KTYVVNNKE
-1439 LDIIKFETNS
+1439 LDTIKFETNS
-1449 NNIVVRYYYQTLLE
+1449 NDIIVRYYYQTLLE
-1463 NIESENIS
+1463 NIESENVS
-1471 EDMSIKITGNLKK
+1471 EDISIKITGNLKK

-1562 QNGIYHV
+1562 QNGIYHI

>member
-1 MDRDDEI
+1 M
-8 DKILKQK
+8 
-15 FENKILPSE
+15 
-24 EFENNMK
+24 
-31 KIINEQK
+31 
-38 SKKNKKYKK
+38 
-47 IITITSIAAVFVIIF
+47 
-62 ALGMNFMKFD
+62 
-72 STQIQTISITKI
+72 
-84 EPTKI
+84 
-89 SDQILSEDS
+89 
-98 EFIIYTDKDANIE
+98 
-111 SVKKSLYI
+111 
-119 EPALEYSIEKTG
+119 
-131 KDGQYKLKFKQN
+131 
-143 IPDNTILK
+143 
-151 LQYVKDKITKDSW
+151 
-164 AYQTSNKLSVTNTYP
+164 
-179 ANRADRVLTS
+179 
-189 SNIEIEM
+189 
-196 SYSNIE
+196 
-202 NFEKYVQIVPEVE
+202 
-215 GTWEQK
+215 
-221 GKVYRFIPS
+221 
-230 NGLVDQTQYTVT
+230 
-242 VKKGLKIYD
+242 
-251 QELEDNYTFSFSV
+251 
-264 NNDTGIT
+264 
-271 EKYENISNSI
+271 
-281 DNINTYNSNE
+281 
-291 NISIYYQTNGNIEI
+291 
-305 ANVEIGKFDSS
+305 
-316 DSFIEYL
+316 
-323 QTKDYSKATDL
+323 
-334 QKVDFNLIENGI
+334 
-346 KLTRTLQDGYYVAII
+346 
-361 KNKNG
+361 
-366 SELFNT
+366 
-372 PIQINN
+372 
-378 LNVYVT
+378 
-384 NTENDILVW
+384 
-393 VADENGIASN
+393 
-403 IKVKYESEE
+403 
-412 KVTNSEGIAKF
+412 
-423 TSDKTEMIKYLK
+423 
-435 IGNTENK
+435 
-442 LIVGVYNYNKE
+442 
-453 LYYSNSY
+453 
-460 IYTDRTLYKNTDT
+460 
-473 INIWGFV
+473 
-480 PKAIYGNDLQDEFY
+480 
-494 ISFNGESKEKI
+494 
-505 NVGKDGNYNYK
+505 
-516 IELQNHYD
+516 
-524 VEYAMISLYYKDK
+524 
-537 EIAGRYV
+537 
-544 TIENYELQNYTY
+544 
-556 EIIANKNYVYNN
+556 YNN

-811 YKQNISYYYDIFRYF
+811 YKQNLSYYYDIFRYF

-1051 SANEDVY
+1051 SANEELY

-1137 HVVIRGNGNNQED
+1137 HVVIRGSGNNQED
-1150 AIKYPINIIESAQE
+1150 AITYPINIIESAQE

-1181 TKNPIVLEIYNR
+1181 TKNPVVLEIYNR

-1222 QKIRTKYYGSSNN
+1222 QKIRTKFYGSSNN

-1416 SNINETIKLNGMSV
+1416 SNINETIKLNGMTV
-1430 KSYIINNKD
+1430 KTYVVNNKE
-1439 LDIIKFETNS
+1439 LDTIKFETNS
-1449 NNIVVRYYYQTLLE
+1449 NDIIVRYYYQTLLE

-1562 QNGIYHV
+1562 QNGIYHI

>member
-1 MDRDDEI
+1 MKSMYRVAFS
-8 DKILKQK
+8 ILKTEEEISDAISSTTIIV
-15 FENKILPSE
+15 FEKIHTLKNAEFFKTWLIRILINECNKIHRQ
-24 EFENNMK
+24 NK
-31 KIINEQK
+31 KIVYLDNYNQTDLVYNDKYEDFGVRQAIKKLDEDLKTIVILYYMKNIINTQK
-38 SKKNKKYKK
+38 NKKNKKKYNKMMA
-47 IITITSIAAVFVIIF
+47 ITSMVAVFVVVF
-62 ALGMNFMKFD
+62 ALGINFMKFD

-98 EFIIYTDKDANIE
+98 EFIIYTDKNASVEN
-111 SVKKSLYI
+111 VKKSLYI
-119 EPALEYSIEKTG
+119 EPALEYSIEKIGT
-131 KDGQYKLKFKQN
+131 DGQYKLKFKQN

-151 LQYVKDKITKDSW
+151 LQYVKDKITENSW

-221 GKVYRFIPS
+221 GKIYRFVPS
-230 NGLVDQTQYTVT
+230 NGLEDKTKYTVT
-242 VKKGLKIYD
+242 VKKGLKAYE
-251 QELEDNYTFSFSV
+251 QELEDNYSFTFNV
-264 NNDTGIT
+264 DNDTGIT
-271 EKYENISNSI
+271 EKYESISNSI
-281 DNINTYNSNE
+281 DKINTYNSSE
-291 NISIYYQTNGNIEI
+291 NVTIYYYTNGDREISNI
-305 ANVEIGKFDSS
+305 EIGKFDNT
-316 DSFIEYL
+316 DNFIEYL
-323 QTKDYSKATDL
+323 QTNDYSKAVNFEN
-334 QKVDFNLIENGI
+334 VDFTRIENGI
-346 KLTRTLQDGYYVAII
+346 KLKRTLQDGYYVAIM
-361 KNKNG
+361 KTKNG
-366 SELFNT
+366 SELFNS

-378 LNVYVT
+378 LNAYVT
-384 NTENDILVW
+384 NTESDILVW
-393 VADENGIASN
+393 VADENGITSN
-403 IKVKYESEE
+403 IKV
-412 KVTNSEGIAKF
+412 
-423 TSDKTEMIKYLK
+423 
-435 IGNTENK
+435 
-442 LIVGVYNYNKE
+442 
-453 LYYSNSY
+453 
-460 IYTDRTLYKNTDT
+460 
-473 INIWGFV
+473 
-480 PKAIYGNDLQDEFY
+480 Q
-494 ISFNGESKEKI
+494 
-505 NVGKDGNYNYK
+505 
-516 IELQNHYD
+516 
-524 VEYAMISLYYKDK
+524 YAPITLYYKDK
-537 EIAGRYV
+537 EIAGKYV
-544 TIENYELQNYTY
+544 TIENYELQNYMY

-568 EKYDFDVKV
+568 ENYEFDVKV

-589 VLVRFNGQELLEK
+589 VLVKFNGEELLEK

-607 IAHFSVDIAK
+607 IVHFSVNVSRD
-617 EDEKTYI
+617 DEKTY
-624 VTNMYMEVYNGDLE
+624 TTTYMYMEVFNGDLE
-638 EYNDT
+638 EYNDAS
-643 VTTKDVEL
+643 TTKDVLL
-651 IYRDIYTT
+651 IYRDVYTSI
-659 VNNTGSNYELSAYKL
+659 NRDGNNYELSAYKL
-674 QKDKEME
+674 LQDKEIDAD
-681 VSYDLKELY
+681 YNLKELY
-690 DDEYNTTVE
+690 DGEYNTNVE

-705 RNEKKV
+705 RSEKKV
-711 VKYELDKY
+711 VGYELDKY
-719 TKTNKPVYDYVIT
+719 TKTNKPVYNYIET
-732 ENTQKITEI
+732 ENTEKITEI
-741 NMKNGKM
+741 NMQNGKLTY
-748 NYDINSLK
+748 NSSSLK

-761 EVYSYTYTLI
+761 EIYSYTYTLI
-771 FKLQDRSGKEIEIKK
+771 FRLKDRSGKIIEVKQIVP
-786 IIYRDEKDV
+786 RDSESI
-795 ELGYSYG
+795 ELGYVYDFAS
-802 FFSNLGRLA
+802 SLGKLA
-811 YKQNISYYYDIFRYF
+811 YKQTVSPYYDVFRYF
-826 LKADVTNFN
+826 LKAEVTSFN
-835 IGDTAKFTLS
+835 IGDSAKFTLS
-845 ESIANKGNQEID
+845 ESIENKGNQEIE
-857 NNGKLLLISAQENIL
+857 NEGKLLLISAQEGIL
-872 TTKITDK
+872 TTKITDQK
-879 NEIEYKFEEKDFPGC
+879 EIEYKFTEKDFPGC

-929 DKTEYKPGDEVN
+929 DKTEYKPGDEVK

-955 FVNISVVNEAVFAVQ
+955 FVNISVVNEGVFAVQ

-981 QDPEYPIYTYSSY
+981 QNPEYPIYTYSSY
-994 FDFISKE
+994 FDYINK
-1001 PDGFGGGG
+1001 DAGGFGGGD

-1019 AYFDTVYTD
+1019 AYFNTVYTD
-1028 SNGVANVK
+1028 SNGIANVK

-1051 SANEDVY
+1051 SANEDAY

-1079 RNVKTTDD
+1079 RNIKTTDD

-1093 SIASEQYNVKY
+1093 SVASEQYDVKY

-1137 HVVIRGNGNNQED
+1137 HVVIRGSGNNQED
-1150 AIKYPINIIESAQE
+1150 AITYPINIIESAQE

-1358 KSITAIIETFINKE
+1358 KSITAIIETFINKD
-1372 NSSKIIDELIANSPE
+1372 NSSKIIDELISNSPE

-1562 QNGIYHV
+1562 QNGIYHI
-1569 SNSLDLDIK
+1569 SNSLDLDIE

>member
-1 MDRDDEI
+1 
-8 DKILKQK
+8 
-15 FENKILPSE
+15 
-24 EFENNMK
+24 
-31 KIINEQK
+31 
-38 SKKNKKYKK
+38 
-47 IITITSIAAVFVIIF
+47 
-62 ALGMNFMKFD
+62 
-72 STQIQTISITKI
+72 
-84 EPTKI
+84 
-89 SDQILSEDS
+89 
-98 EFIIYTDKDANIE
+98 
-111 SVKKSLYI
+111 
-119 EPALEYSIEKTG
+119 
-131 KDGQYKLKFKQN
+131 
-143 IPDNTILK
+143 
-151 LQYVKDKITKDSW
+151 
-164 AYQTSNKLSVTNTYP
+164 
-179 ANRADRVLTS
+179 
-189 SNIEIEM
+189 
-196 SYSNIE
+196 
-202 NFEKYVQIVPEVE
+202 
-215 GTWEQK
+215 
-221 GKVYRFIPS
+221 
-230 NGLVDQTQYTVT
+230 
-242 VKKGLKIYD
+242 
-251 QELEDNYTFSFSV
+251 
-264 NNDTGIT
+264 
-271 EKYENISNSI
+271 
-281 DNINTYNSNE
+281 
-291 NISIYYQTNGNIEI
+291 
-305 ANVEIGKFDSS
+305 
-316 DSFIEYL
+316 
-323 QTKDYSKATDL
+323 
-334 QKVDFNLIENGI
+334 
-346 KLTRTLQDGYYVAII
+346 
-361 KNKNG
+361 
-366 SELFNT
+366 
-372 PIQINN
+372 
-378 LNVYVT
+378 
-384 NTENDILVW
+384 
-393 VADENGIASN
+393 
-403 IKVKYESEE
+403 
-412 KVTNSEGIAKF
+412 
-423 TSDKTEMIKYLK
+423 
-435 IGNTENK
+435 
-442 LIVGVYNYNKE
+442 
-453 LYYSNSY
+453 
-460 IYTDRTLYKNTDT
+460 
-473 INIWGFV
+473 
-480 PKAIYGNDLQDEFY
+480 
-494 ISFNGESKEKI
+494 
-505 NVGKDGNYNYK
+505 
-516 IELQNHYD
+516 
-524 VEYAMISLYYKDK
+524 MISLYYKDK

-918 ETRKVDIDIKS
+918 ETRKIDIDIKS

-1137 HVVIRGNGNNQED
+1137 HVVIRGSGNNQED
-1150 AIKYPINIIESAQE
+1150 AITYPINIIESAQE

-1358 KSITAIIETFINKE
+1358 KSITAIIETFINKD
-1372 NSSKIIDELIANSPE
+1372 NSSKIIDELISNSPE

-1416 SNINETIKLNGMSV
+1416 SNINETIKLNGMTV
-1430 KSYIINNKD
+1430 KTYVVNNKE
-1439 LDIIKFETNS
+1439 LDTIKFETNS
-1449 NNIVVRYYYQTLLE
+1449 NDIIVRYYYQTLLE

-1471 EDMSIKITGNLKK
+1471 EDMSIKIIGNLKK

-1562 QNGIYHV
+1562 QNGIYHI

>member
-1 MDRDDEI
+1 M
-8 DKILKQK
+8 
-15 FENKILPSE
+15 
-24 EFENNMK
+24 
-31 KIINEQK
+31 
-38 SKKNKKYKK
+38 
-47 IITITSIAAVFVIIF
+47 
-62 ALGMNFMKFD
+62 
-72 STQIQTISITKI
+72 
-84 EPTKI
+84 
-89 SDQILSEDS
+89 
-98 EFIIYTDKDANIE
+98 
-111 SVKKSLYI
+111 
-119 EPALEYSIEKTG
+119 
-131 KDGQYKLKFKQN
+131 
-143 IPDNTILK
+143 
-151 LQYVKDKITKDSW
+151 
-164 AYQTSNKLSVTNTYP
+164 
-179 ANRADRVLTS
+179 
-189 SNIEIEM
+189 
-196 SYSNIE
+196 
-202 NFEKYVQIVPEVE
+202 
-215 GTWEQK
+215 
-221 GKVYRFIPS
+221 
-230 NGLVDQTQYTVT
+230 
-242 VKKGLKIYD
+242 
-251 QELEDNYTFSFSV
+251 
-264 NNDTGIT
+264 
-271 EKYENISNSI
+271 
-281 DNINTYNSNE
+281 
-291 NISIYYQTNGNIEI
+291 
-305 ANVEIGKFDSS
+305 
-316 DSFIEYL
+316 
-323 QTKDYSKATDL
+323 
-334 QKVDFNLIENGI
+334 
-346 KLTRTLQDGYYVAII
+346 
-361 KNKNG
+361 
-366 SELFNT
+366 
-372 PIQINN
+372 
-378 LNVYVT
+378 NVYVT

-393 VADENGIASN
+393 VA
-403 IKVKYESEE
+403 
-412 KVTNSEGIAKF
+412 
-423 TSDKTEMIKYLK
+423 
-435 IGNTENK
+435 
-442 LIVGVYNYNKE
+442 
-453 LYYSNSY
+453 
-460 IYTDRTLYKNTDT
+460 
-473 INIWGFV
+473 
-480 PKAIYGNDLQDEFY
+480 
-494 ISFNGESKEKI
+494 
-505 NVGKDGNYNYK
+505 
-516 IELQNHYD
+516 
-524 VEYAMISLYYKDK
+524 
-537 EIAGRYV
+537 
-544 TIENYELQNYTY
+544 
-556 EIIANKNYVYNN
+556 
-568 EKYDFDVKV
+568 
-577 THITGLVVPNKK
+577 
-589 VLVRFNGQELLEK
+589 
-602 TDENG
+602 DENG

-651 IYRDIYTT
+651 IYRYIYTT

-674 QKDKEME
+674 KKDKEME

-811 YKQNISYYYDIFRYF
+811 YKQNLSYYYDIFRYF

-894 KITSAYYYNG
+894 KITSAYYYDG

-1093 SIASEQYNVKY
+1093 SIASEQYDVKY
-1104 QFTIEELNKTLEAEE
+1104 QFTIEELNKTLEAEG
-1119 TTNSITTVNF
+1119 TTNSITTVKF

-1137 HVVIRGNGNNQED
+1137 HVVIKGSGNNQED
-1150 AIKYPINIIESAQE
+1150 AITYPINIIESAQE

-1170 ININETPEIKP
+1170 ININETSEIKP
-1181 TKNPIVLEIYNR
+1181 TKNPVVLEIYNR

-1207 TLTERLDTQIAYNEI
+1207 TLTDRLDTQISYNEV

-1235 QVNINMAKYRDTKN
+1235 QVNINMTKYKDTQN

-1299 ASANKKTVLTDLL
+1299 ASANQKTVLTDLL

-1348 ELNSEEKEEY
+1348 KLNSEEKEEY
-1358 KSITAIIETFINKE
+1358 KSITAIIETFINKD

-1401 NETDISNEEEIKIIS
+1401 NETDISNEEEIKIIF
-1416 SNINETIKLNGMSV
+1416 SNVNETIKLNGMSV
-1430 KSYIINNKD
+1430 KTYIVNNKE
-1439 LDIIKFETNS
+1439 LDTIKFETNS
-1449 NNIVVRYYYQTLLE
+1449 NDIIVRYYYQTLLE
-1463 NIESENIS
+1463 NIESENVS

-1562 QNGIYHV
+1562 QNGIYHI

>member
-1 MDRDDEI
+1 M
-8 DKILKQK
+8 
-15 FENKILPSE
+15 
-24 EFENNMK
+24 
-31 KIINEQK
+31 
-38 SKKNKKYKK
+38 
-47 IITITSIAAVFVIIF
+47 
-62 ALGMNFMKFD
+62 
-72 STQIQTISITKI
+72 
-84 EPTKI
+84 
-89 SDQILSEDS
+89 
-98 EFIIYTDKDANIE
+98 
-111 SVKKSLYI
+111 
-119 EPALEYSIEKTG
+119 
-131 KDGQYKLKFKQN
+131 
-143 IPDNTILK
+143 
-151 LQYVKDKITKDSW
+151 
-164 AYQTSNKLSVTNTYP
+164 
-179 ANRADRVLTS
+179 
-189 SNIEIEM
+189 
-196 SYSNIE
+196 
-202 NFEKYVQIVPEVE
+202 
-215 GTWEQK
+215 
-221 GKVYRFIPS
+221 
-230 NGLVDQTQYTVT
+230 
-242 VKKGLKIYD
+242 
-251 QELEDNYTFSFSV
+251 
-264 NNDTGIT
+264 
-271 EKYENISNSI
+271 
-281 DNINTYNSNE
+281 
-291 NISIYYQTNGNIEI
+291 
-305 ANVEIGKFDSS
+305 
-316 DSFIEYL
+316 
-323 QTKDYSKATDL
+323 
-334 QKVDFNLIENGI
+334 
-346 KLTRTLQDGYYVAII
+346 
-361 KNKNG
+361 
-366 SELFNT
+366 
-372 PIQINN
+372 
-378 LNVYVT
+378 
-384 NTENDILVW
+384 
-393 VADENGIASN
+393 
-403 IKVKYESEE
+403 
-412 KVTNSEGIAKF
+412 
-423 TSDKTEMIKYLK
+423 
-435 IGNTENK
+435 
-442 LIVGVYNYNKE
+442 
-453 LYYSNSY
+453 
-460 IYTDRTLYKNTDT
+460 
-473 INIWGFV
+473 
-480 PKAIYGNDLQDEFY
+480 
-494 ISFNGESKEKI
+494 
-505 NVGKDGNYNYK
+505 
-516 IELQNHYD
+516 
-524 VEYAMISLYYKDK
+524 
-537 EIAGRYV
+537 
-544 TIENYELQNYTY
+544 
-556 EIIANKNYVYNN
+556 YNN

-1137 HVVIRGNGNNQED
+1137 HVVIRGSGNNQED
-1150 AIKYPINIIESAQE
+1150 AITYPINIIESAQE

-1416 SNINETIKLNGMSV
+1416 SNINEIIKLNGMTV
-1430 KSYIINNKD
+1430 KTYVVNNKE
-1439 LDIIKFETNS
+1439 LDTIKFETNS
-1449 NNIVVRYYYQTLLE
+1449 NDIIVRYYYQTLLE

-1562 QNGIYHV
+1562 QNGIYHI

>member
-1 MDRDDEI
+1 
-8 DKILKQK
+8 
-15 FENKILPSE
+15 
-24 EFENNMK
+24 
-31 KIINEQK
+31 
-38 SKKNKKYKK
+38 
-47 IITITSIAAVFVIIF
+47 
-62 ALGMNFMKFD
+62 
-72 STQIQTISITKI
+72 
-84 EPTKI
+84 
-89 SDQILSEDS
+89 
-98 EFIIYTDKDANIE
+98 
-111 SVKKSLYI
+111 
-119 EPALEYSIEKTG
+119 
-131 KDGQYKLKFKQN
+131 
-143 IPDNTILK
+143 
-151 LQYVKDKITKDSW
+151 
-164 AYQTSNKLSVTNTYP
+164 
-179 ANRADRVLTS
+179 
-189 SNIEIEM
+189 
-196 SYSNIE
+196 
-202 NFEKYVQIVPEVE
+202 
-215 GTWEQK
+215 
-221 GKVYRFIPS
+221 
-230 NGLVDQTQYTVT
+230 
-242 VKKGLKIYD
+242 
-251 QELEDNYTFSFSV
+251 
-264 NNDTGIT
+264 
-271 EKYENISNSI
+271 
-281 DNINTYNSNE
+281 
-291 NISIYYQTNGNIEI
+291 
-305 ANVEIGKFDSS
+305 
-316 DSFIEYL
+316 
-323 QTKDYSKATDL
+323 
-334 QKVDFNLIENGI
+334 
-346 KLTRTLQDGYYVAII
+346 
-361 KNKNG
+361 
-366 SELFNT
+366 
-372 PIQINN
+372 
-378 LNVYVT
+378 
-384 NTENDILVW
+384 
-393 VADENGIASN
+393 
-403 IKVKYESEE
+403 
-412 KVTNSEGIAKF
+412 
-423 TSDKTEMIKYLK
+423 
-435 IGNTENK
+435 
-442 LIVGVYNYNKE
+442 
-453 LYYSNSY
+453 
-460 IYTDRTLYKNTDT
+460 
-473 INIWGFV
+473 
-480 PKAIYGNDLQDEFY
+480 
-494 ISFNGESKEKI
+494 
-505 NVGKDGNYNYK
+505 
-516 IELQNHYD
+516 
-524 VEYAMISLYYKDK
+524 MISLYYKDK

-1137 HVVIRGNGNNQED
+1137 HVVIRGSGNNQED
-1150 AIKYPINIIESAQE
+1150 AITYPINIIESAQE

-1222 QKIRTKYYGSSNN
+1222 QKIRTEYYGSSNN

-1416 SNINETIKLNGMSV
+1416 SNINETIKLNGMTV
-1430 KSYIINNKD
+1430 KTYVVNNKE
-1439 LDIIKFETNS
+1439 LDTIKFETNS
-1449 NNIVVRYYYQTLLE
+1449 NDIIVRYYYQTLLE

-1471 EDMSIKITGNLKK
+1471 EDMSIKIIGNLKK

-1562 QNGIYHV
+1562 QNGIYHI

>member
-1 MDRDDEI
+1 
-8 DKILKQK
+8 
-15 FENKILPSE
+15 
-24 EFENNMK
+24 
-31 KIINEQK
+31 
-38 SKKNKKYKK
+38 
-47 IITITSIAAVFVIIF
+47 
-62 ALGMNFMKFD
+62 
-72 STQIQTISITKI
+72 
-84 EPTKI
+84 
-89 SDQILSEDS
+89 
-98 EFIIYTDKDANIE
+98 
-111 SVKKSLYI
+111 
-119 EPALEYSIEKTG
+119 
-131 KDGQYKLKFKQN
+131 
-143 IPDNTILK
+143 
-151 LQYVKDKITKDSW
+151 
-164 AYQTSNKLSVTNTYP
+164 
-179 ANRADRVLTS
+179 
-189 SNIEIEM
+189 
-196 SYSNIE
+196 
-202 NFEKYVQIVPEVE
+202 
-215 GTWEQK
+215 
-221 GKVYRFIPS
+221 
-230 NGLVDQTQYTVT
+230 
-242 VKKGLKIYD
+242 
-251 QELEDNYTFSFSV
+251 
-264 NNDTGIT
+264 
-271 EKYENISNSI
+271 
-281 DNINTYNSNE
+281 
-291 NISIYYQTNGNIEI
+291 
-305 ANVEIGKFDSS
+305 
-316 DSFIEYL
+316 
-323 QTKDYSKATDL
+323 
-334 QKVDFNLIENGI
+334 
-346 KLTRTLQDGYYVAII
+346 
-361 KNKNG
+361 
-366 SELFNT
+366 
-372 PIQINN
+372 
-378 LNVYVT
+378 
-384 NTENDILVW
+384 
-393 VADENGIASN
+393 
-403 IKVKYESEE
+403 
-412 KVTNSEGIAKF
+412 
-423 TSDKTEMIKYLK
+423 
-435 IGNTENK
+435 
-442 LIVGVYNYNKE
+442 
-453 LYYSNSY
+453 
-460 IYTDRTLYKNTDT
+460 
-473 INIWGFV
+473 
-480 PKAIYGNDLQDEFY
+480 
-494 ISFNGESKEKI
+494 
-505 NVGKDGNYNYK
+505 
-516 IELQNHYD
+516 
-524 VEYAMISLYYKDK
+524 MISLYYKDK

-1137 HVVIRGNGNNQED
+1137 HVVIRGSGNNQED
-1150 AIKYPINIIESAQE
+1150 AITYPINIIESAQE

-1471 EDMSIKITGNLKK
+1471 EDMSIKIIGNLKK

-1507 NSLRLANTENL
+1507 NSLRLENTENL

-1562 QNGIYHV
+1562 QNGIYHI

>member
-1 MDRDDEI
+1 
-8 DKILKQK
+8 
-15 FENKILPSE
+15 
-24 EFENNMK
+24 
-31 KIINEQK
+31 
-38 SKKNKKYKK
+38 
-47 IITITSIAAVFVIIF
+47 
-62 ALGMNFMKFD
+62 
-72 STQIQTISITKI
+72 
-84 EPTKI
+84 
-89 SDQILSEDS
+89 
-98 EFIIYTDKDANIE
+98 
-111 SVKKSLYI
+111 
-119 EPALEYSIEKTG
+119 
-131 KDGQYKLKFKQN
+131 
-143 IPDNTILK
+143 
-151 LQYVKDKITKDSW
+151 
-164 AYQTSNKLSVTNTYP
+164 
-179 ANRADRVLTS
+179 
-189 SNIEIEM
+189 
-196 SYSNIE
+196 
-202 NFEKYVQIVPEVE
+202 
-215 GTWEQK
+215 
-221 GKVYRFIPS
+221 
-230 NGLVDQTQYTVT
+230 
-242 VKKGLKIYD
+242 
-251 QELEDNYTFSFSV
+251 
-264 NNDTGIT
+264 
-271 EKYENISNSI
+271 
-281 DNINTYNSNE
+281 
-291 NISIYYQTNGNIEI
+291 
-305 ANVEIGKFDSS
+305 
-316 DSFIEYL
+316 
-323 QTKDYSKATDL
+323 
-334 QKVDFNLIENGI
+334 
-346 KLTRTLQDGYYVAII
+346 
-361 KNKNG
+361 
-366 SELFNT
+366 
-372 PIQINN
+372 
-378 LNVYVT
+378 
-384 NTENDILVW
+384 
-393 VADENGIASN
+393 
-403 IKVKYESEE
+403 
-412 KVTNSEGIAKF
+412 
-423 TSDKTEMIKYLK
+423 MIKYLK

-879 NEIEYKFEEKDFPGC
+879 SEIEYKFEEKDFPGC

-918 ETRKVDIDIKS
+918 ETRKIDIDIKS

-1051 SANEDVY
+1051 SANEELY

-1137 HVVIRGNGNNQED
+1137 HVVIRGSGNNQED
-1150 AIKYPINIIESAQE
+1150 AITYPINIIESAQE

-1358 KSITAIIETFINKE
+1358 KSITAIIETFINKD
-1372 NSSKIIDELIANSPE
+1372 NSSKIIDELISNSPE

-1416 SNINETIKLNGMSV
+1416 SNINETIKLNGMTV
-1430 KSYIINNKD
+1430 KTYVVNNKE
-1439 LDIIKFETNS
+1439 LDTIKFETNS
-1449 NNIVVRYYYQTLLE
+1449 NDIIVRYYYQTLLE

-1471 EDMSIKITGNLKK
+1471 GNLKK

-1562 QNGIYHV
+1562 QNGIYHI

>member
-1 MDRDDEI
+1 
-8 DKILKQK
+8 
-15 FENKILPSE
+15 
-24 EFENNMK
+24 
-31 KIINEQK
+31 
-38 SKKNKKYKK
+38 
-47 IITITSIAAVFVIIF
+47 
-62 ALGMNFMKFD
+62 
-72 STQIQTISITKI
+72 
-84 EPTKI
+84 
-89 SDQILSEDS
+89 
-98 EFIIYTDKDANIE
+98 
-111 SVKKSLYI
+111 
-119 EPALEYSIEKTG
+119 
-131 KDGQYKLKFKQN
+131 
-143 IPDNTILK
+143 
-151 LQYVKDKITKDSW
+151 
-164 AYQTSNKLSVTNTYP
+164 
-179 ANRADRVLTS
+179 
-189 SNIEIEM
+189 
-196 SYSNIE
+196 
-202 NFEKYVQIVPEVE
+202 
-215 GTWEQK
+215 
-221 GKVYRFIPS
+221 
-230 NGLVDQTQYTVT
+230 
-242 VKKGLKIYD
+242 
-251 QELEDNYTFSFSV
+251 
-264 NNDTGIT
+264 
-271 EKYENISNSI
+271 
-281 DNINTYNSNE
+281 
-291 NISIYYQTNGNIEI
+291 
-305 ANVEIGKFDSS
+305 
-316 DSFIEYL
+316 
-323 QTKDYSKATDL
+323 
-334 QKVDFNLIENGI
+334 
-346 KLTRTLQDGYYVAII
+346 
-361 KNKNG
+361 
-366 SELFNT
+366 
-372 PIQINN
+372 
-378 LNVYVT
+378 
-384 NTENDILVW
+384 
-393 VADENGIASN
+393 
-403 IKVKYESEE
+403 
-412 KVTNSEGIAKF
+412 
-423 TSDKTEMIKYLK
+423 
-435 IGNTENK
+435 
-442 LIVGVYNYNKE
+442 
-453 LYYSNSY
+453 
-460 IYTDRTLYKNTDT
+460 
-473 INIWGFV
+473 
-480 PKAIYGNDLQDEFY
+480 
-494 ISFNGESKEKI
+494 
-505 NVGKDGNYNYK
+505 
-516 IELQNHYD
+516 
-524 VEYAMISLYYKDK
+524 MISLYYKDK

-1051 SANEDVY
+1051 SANEELY

-1137 HVVIRGNGNNQED
+1137 HVVIRGSGNNQED
-1150 AIKYPINIIESAQE
+1150 AITYPINIIESAQE

-1322 YNKLLVTLSLEFL
+1322 YNKLLVTLSLVFL

-1416 SNINETIKLNGMSV
+1416 SNINETIKLNGMTV
-1430 KSYIINNKD
+1430 KTYVVNNKE
-1439 LDIIKFETNS
+1439 LDTIKFETNS
-1449 NNIVVRYYYQTLLE
+1449 NDIIVRYYYQTLLE

-1471 EDMSIKITGNLKK
+1471 EDMSIKIIGNLKK

-1562 QNGIYHV
+1562 QNGIYHI
-1569 SNSLDLDIK
+1569 SNSLDLNIK

>member
-1 MDRDDEI
+1 
-8 DKILKQK
+8 
-15 FENKILPSE
+15 
-24 EFENNMK
+24 MK
-31 KIINEQK
+31 TVIKRL
-38 SKKNKKYKK
+38 
-47 IITITSIAAVFVIIF
+47 VFYI
-62 ALGMNFMKFD
+62 
-72 STQIQTISITKI
+72 QIQLESPLNVASGEDEWTDADILLDFDGNPFVPGSSLAGAMRSYIGEKDNEWELFGFSKDDI
-84 EPTKI
+84 EGKMSPLLI
-89 SDQILSEDS
+89 SD
-98 EFIIYTDKDANIE
+98 
-111 SVKKSLYI
+111 
-119 EPALEYSIEKTG
+119 
-131 KDGQYKLKFKQN
+131 
-143 IPDNTILK
+143 
-151 LQYVKDKITKDSW
+151 
-164 AYQTSNKLSVTNTYP
+164 
-179 ANRADRVLTS
+179 
-189 SNIEIEM
+189 
-196 SYSNIE
+196 
-202 NFEKYVQIVPEVE
+202 
-215 GTWEQK
+215 
-221 GKVYRFIPS
+221 
-230 NGLVDQTQYTVT
+230 LVF
-242 VKKGLKIYD
+242 D
-251 QELEDNYTFSFSV
+251 QEPV
-264 NNDTGIT
+264 
-271 EKYENISNSI
+271 
-281 DNINTYNSNE
+281 
-291 NISIYYQTNGNIEI
+291 
-305 ANVEIGKFDSS
+305 IG
-316 DSFIEYL
+316 
-323 QTKDYSKATDL
+323 
-334 QKVDFNLIENGI
+334 V
-346 KLTRTLQDGYYVAII
+346 RDG
-361 KNKNG
+361 
-366 SELFNT
+366 
-372 PIQINN
+372 
-378 LNVYVT
+378 
-384 NTENDILVW
+384 
-393 VADENGIASN
+393 
-403 IKVKYESEE
+403 
-412 KVTNSEGIAKF
+412 
-423 TSDKTEMIKYLK
+423 
-435 IGNTENK
+435 
-442 LIVGVYNYNKE
+442 VG
-453 LYYSNSY
+453 L
-460 IYTDRTLYKNTDT
+460 
-473 INIWGFV
+473 
-480 PKAIYGNDLQDEFY
+480 
-494 ISFNGESKEKI
+494 
-505 NVGKDGNYNYK
+505 
-516 IELQNHYD
+516 
-524 VEYAMISLYYKDK
+524 
-537 EIAGRYV
+537 
-544 TIENYELQNYTY
+544 
-556 EIIANKNYVYNN
+556 
-568 EKYDFDVKV
+568 
-577 THITGLVVPNKK
+577 
-589 VLVRFNGQELLEK
+589 
-602 TDENG
+602 
-607 IAHFSVDIAK
+607 
-617 EDEKTYI
+617 
-624 VTNMYMEVYNGDLE
+624 
-638 EYNDT
+638 
-643 VTTKDVEL
+643 
-651 IYRDIYTT
+651 
-659 VNNTGSNYELSAYKL
+659 
-674 QKDKEME
+674 
-681 VSYDLKELY
+681 
-690 DDEYNTTVE
+690 
-699 IDLKES
+699 
-705 RNEKKV
+705 NEKKV

-1137 HVVIRGNGNNQED
+1137 HVVIRGSGNNQED
-1150 AIKYPINIIESAQE
+1150 AITYPINIIESAQE

-1181 TKNPIVLEIYNR
+1181 TKNPVVLEIYNR

-1222 QKIRTKYYGSSNN
+1222 QKIRTKFYGSSNN

-1401 NETDISNEEEIKIIS
+1401 NETNISNEEEIKIIS
-1416 SNINETIKLNGMSV
+1416 SNINETIKLNGMTV
-1430 KSYIINNKD
+1430 KTYVVNNKE
-1439 LDIIKFETNS
+1439 LDTIKFETNS
-1449 NNIVVRYYYQTLLE
+1449 NDIIVRYYYQTLLE

-1562 QNGIYHV
+1562 QNGIYHI